1 MFRDLEAPFY
11 VAVVQADRA
20 EHLRAAGRADEAE
33 QLAAEARDTFERVGA
48 APYLARGRE
57 RAVA

>member
-1 MFRDLEAPFY
+1 MPFY
-11 VAVVQADRA
+11 VAVVQAERA

-33 QLAAEARDTFERVGA
+33 QLLAEAHEVFERLGA
-48 APYLARGRE
+48 EPYLARGRE